1 MKRKIVV
8 TLNKASIEDAIN
20 QLNSIKNIF
29 PKITQEFLMEVA
41 IWITDRANGYI
52 NSADLGSVVKD
63 KIKSSWGYEKT
74 PSGIKIVNNANRE
87 KTVGSEKQTIPLAIL
102 VEFGVGTVGQLQA
115 HPNATSEGYEYNMPS
130 PYKYAGKHHDEDT
143 WRFIKQ
149 STEDVDL
156 PKGSYE
162 TWQMGSGALK
172 IITRGAKGV
181 WYAYNA
187 IVDAQVELSKA
198 GGGEIGALWNKVL
211 ARYFM

>member
-8 TLNKASIEDAIN
+8 TLNKASIENAIN
-20 QLNSIKNIF
+20 ELNSIKNIF

-41 IWITDRANGYI
+41 IWITDKANGYI

-63 KIKSSWGYEKT
+63 KIKSSWSYEKT

-115 HPNATSEGYEYNMPS
+115 HPNANSEGYEYNMNS
-130 PYKYAGKHHDEDT
+130 SAKDEDGS
-143 WRFIKQ
+143 WHFFSNEEDLDIPQ
-149 STEDVDL
+149 SAIDWGVNGHGDRNRM
-156 PKGSYE
+156 SIY
-162 TWQMGSGALK
+162 
-172 IITRGAKGV
+172 TRGAKGV

-187 IVDAQVELSKA
+187 VVDARTELAKSS
-198 GGGEIGALWNKVL
+198 GGEIGALWNKVL
-211 ARYFM
+211 ARYFK